1 MKMNEF
7 NILVIEDDN
16 FQRQMLVTMLRSL
29 GVASIADANNGK
41 QALDIIRDRNTS
53 LVNIALCDLN
63 MPEMDGME
71 FLRHLGEEQHNV
83 AIIIT
88 SALDSKL
95 LTSVGKMVNM
105 HGIKLLGTIEKP
117 ITLVNVKDL
126 LEKYDHLPEKRQQPV
141 DTYSFSL
148 EEVLRGIR
156 AKQFKPFFQP
166 KVDLQ
171 TGRLVGAEA
180 LARWLHPEY
189 GVIGP
194 SVFIPLLE
202 QHDNIDELTFLML
215 QESTVAC
222 RHFLNQGHALSI
234 SINLS
239 VVSLG
244 DAMLADKIIQLVNNA
259 GIEPHYIVLEITE
272 SAAMTHAAHALENL
286 ARLCM
291 NGFSLSIDDYGTGYS
306 SMQQLTRIAFSEL
319 KIDQSFVKDFTGNE
333 ALSIV
338 VESSIEMAH
347 KLQIKSVAEGVETQ
361 QDWDK
366 LKSMK
371 CDIAQGYFIATPMDV
386 EAFCDFIET
395 YQYKANSVLLPSVPE
410 HNKINILIV
419 EDDSFSRKLIARVL
433 RDLGFTHI
441 TDTENAEIALKLFDN
456 NTFDLILT
464 DVDIPGLD
472 GLKFIQLIRTGKTF
486 AKKETRIVVLTSF
499 SNTEIVGAALALD
512 INGFMLKPIV
522 PSILDEKISKA
533 MSERLNL
540 RPPLAYEFV
549 KTELKGFAKQEN
561 RLSNNHG
568 GASIVLDKPKSEY
581 RKPRTNQQ
589 RVSLQ
594 KLHPGMILK
603 DSIYLENGTLIL
615 QTGTKL
621 TETSINRLCDIKG
634 LLKETHFSVQAIGS

>member
-1 MKMNEF
+1 MKPNKL

-16 FQRQMLVTMLRSL
+16 FQRQMLVNMLRSL
-29 GVASIADANNGK
+29 GLASIDDADNGR
-41 QALDIIRDRNTS
+41 QALDIIRNKTAS
-53 LVNIALCDLN
+53 PVNIALCDLN

-88 SALDSKL
+88 SALESKL
-95 LTSVGKMVNM
+95 LTSVEKMVSM
-105 HGIKLLGTIEKP
+105 YGIKLLGTIEKP

-126 LEKYDHLPEKRQQPV
+126 LAKYDHLSAKRHQSI

-148 EEVLRGIR
+148 DEILLGVR
-156 AKQFKPFFQP
+156 AKQFKPYFQP
-166 KVDLQ
+166 KVDLK

-180 LARWLHPEY
+180 LARWIHPEY

-194 SVFIPLLE
+194 NEFIPLLE
-202 QHDNIDELTFLML
+202 QHNHIDELTFLML
-215 QESTVAC
+215 QESAAAC
-222 RHFLNQGHALSI
+222 RRFLDQGHALSI

-239 VVSLG
+239 VVSLD
-244 DAMLADKIIQLVNNA
+244 DALLADKIIQLVNNV
-259 GIEPHYIVLEITE
+259 GIQPHYIVLEITE
-272 SAAMTHAAHALENL
+272 SATMTHAAHALENL

-319 KIDQSFVKDFTGNE
+319 KIDQSFVKDFTDNE

-338 VESSIEMAH
+338 VESSIDMAH

-371 CDIAQGYFIATPMDV
+371 CDIAQGYFIAKPMDMK
-386 EAFCDFIET
+386 AFGDFINT
-395 YQYKANSVLLPSVPE
+395 YHCEANTVSPTSRPKYNE
-410 HNKINILIV
+410 INILIV
-419 EDDSFSRKLIARVL
+419 EDDNFSRKLIARVL
-433 RDLGFTHI
+433 RDLGFI
-441 TDTENAEIALKLFDN
+441 NMTDTESAETALKLFEN
-456 NTFDLILT
+456 NTFDLVIT

-472 GLKFIQLIRTGKTF
+472 GLKFIQLIRTGRTF

-499 SNTEIVGAALALD
+499 SNTEIVGSALALD

-522 PSILDEKISKA
+522 PSVLDEKIGKA
-533 MSERLNL
+533 MTERLNL

-549 KTELKGFAKQEN
+549 KTELKNLVNQEN
-561 RLSNNHG
+561 RLSNNHT
-568 GASIVLDKPKSEY
+568 GASIVLNKPKSEY
-581 RKPRTNQQ
+581 RNPTKNLR
-589 RVSLQ
+589 RVPLQ
-594 KLHPGMILK
+594 KLRPGMILE
-603 DSIYLENGTLIL
+603 DSIYMANGTLIL
-615 QTGTKL
+615 QTGATL
-621 TETSINRLCDIKG
+621 TETSINRLCDIKA
-634 LLKETHFSVQAIGS
+634 LLKDTYFSVRS